1 MPLGAPQ
8 FPPLLPEPTA
18 FSAFSSASSA
28 AAAPAETGSE
38 ASDSAPP
45 ASLLPPWPGL
55 AEAGW
60 AGESLAAVADA
71 ERAALRALA
80 SALGRASLAPQ
91 APQAHC
97 AWPGVTCGGGEGA
110 GVVALRLPAAG
121 LSGTVPLAHLSA
133 LRSLLLLDLSHN
145 ARLRGALPD
154 DFFARLPR
162 LRALAARGCRLGGAL
177 PSIPPASQLAWLDL
191 SENQFVGALPGSWQ
205 LGAQQ
210 LRLLNL
216 SHNAVDGSLPAW
228 LAALPSLEGLSLAHN
243 RIGGAFPPPL
253 LAPGPPRLAL
263 LDVSHNRLEGRLGD
277 PSAVPSQTLQL
288 LDASYNRLRGPIPP
302 LPPRLRILALAGNAL
317 SGPPIGAAA
326 VRASPGLRHIDLRHN
341 TLTGS
346 LGGDALLQLTGLR
359 YLDVSGNAGLTGALP
374 GGAGAAAAAAAALRA
389 GAWAALTHLGFEGTA
404 LAGSLPPQLFARGA
418 MRELRGARSGL
429 EGALPCVE
437 MAADRS
443 LAHLDLSGN
452 ALEGKLCSAL
462 GESPLTHLDLSAN
475 RLSGRV
481 PLAVTTKESLKTL
494 NLSDNAALVW
504 HFE

>member
-1 MPLGAPQ
+1 
-8 FPPLLPEPTA
+8 
-18 FSAFSSASSA
+18 
-28 AAAPAETGSE
+28 
-38 ASDSAPP
+38 
-45 ASLLPPWPGL
+45 
-55 AEAGW
+55 
-60 AGESLAAVADA
+60 VADA

-121 LSGTVPLAHLSA
+121 LSGTVPMAPLSA

-177 PSIPPASQLAWLDL
+177 PNIPPASPLAWLDL
-191 SENQFVGALPGSWQ
+191 SGNQFAGGLPGSWQ
-205 LGAQQ
+205 LGAQ

-263 LDVSHNRLEGRLGD
+263 LDVSDNRLEGSLAAD
-277 PSAVPSQTLQL
+277 PPAAPSQTLQL
-288 LDASYNRLRGPIPP
+288 LDASSNRLRGPIPP

-359 YLDVSGNAGLTGALP
+359 HLDVSGNAGLTGALP
-374 GGAGAAAAAAAALRA
+374 GGGGAAAAAAAALRA

-404 LAGSLPPQLFARGA
+404 LGGSLPPQLFARGA

-437 MAADRS
+437 MAAARS
-443 LAHLDLSGN
+443 LAHVDLSSN

-462 GESPLTHLDLSAN
+462 GECPLTHLDLSAN

-481 PLAVTTKESLKTL
+481 PLEVTTKESLKML